1 MASDVPVTGN
11 PEEQAVF
18 TEVYR
23 HYAMATQ
30 DLNRRRVDWDAKD
43 VLFRNYIN
51 ENSWPYRAMM
61 TDPRIF
67 TAIFEKTSR
76 ILANKPEGRLIPRNG
91 GDALGAKINNELL
104 SWQWDDN
111 TRAMDL
117 PMLAKWAQLDQNTR
131 KYGASF
137 AYVPW
142 KWQRQVLRHRD
153 PLSKKDKIVGK
164 STTFFDGPDFIPWNN
179 RDVLHN
185 PSYSTIKN
193 WIQLRTYLTLRELED
208 VNDAARSTPTYSNL
222 DILRDKL
229 SAMDG
234 GSGGDSRAAN
244 YYMKNLT
251 VKGLT
256 DFLGQD
262 PYHKV
267 IEVVTEYTPERWVT
281 FAPKQGVI
289 LRDIP
294 NPYDHKQIPVVM
306 LKYYPID
313 EDIYGLSE
321 IEPVERLQKAINAL
335 ISQYMDAVNMSLY
348 APLKIRASAV
358 QMHTLEF
365 GPGKKWLMN
374 DPSSDVMMHEQKPA
388 GVQEFAETYRFL
400 VGALQE
406 GLGESSALGSSADPG
421 QTDKTATEIKDTA
434 MSRSSRDNYNLMFL
448 GEAMKKQM
456 MFWHRMNQQ
465 FLFAGQKDQHKIIE
479 IVGKDAIKYFQNEG
493 LDAHGLDE
501 NAISTLTNPDLAG
514 SVQPEDLQT
523 PLFPV
528 KTPQGVDT
536 KLKMDGQN
544 KVGHLVI
551 EPEDLEGDYEYIPDV
566 GSMTKM
572 SPDNEIQAKSQAIQM
587 LTGVDPKSGQPI
599 GIAAMITAEGNKVK
613 ATELFVDYMEEIGF
627 KDADQYIE
635 SAPQQPQQP
644 GVPGQDPL
652 AALAGG
658 AGNQAQGAAN
668 PGNGVNQGLAGS
680 LQASAGGQAG
690 PVVPQ
695 SAGLH

>member
-1 MASDVPVTGN
+1 MASDVPVTGT
-11 PEEQAVF
+11 PEEQAIF

-30 DLNRRRVDWDAKD
+30 DLSRRRVDWDSKD

-51 ENSWPYRAMM
+51 ESSWPYRAMM

-111 TRAMDL
+111 AHASDF
-117 PMLAKWAQLDQNTR
+117 PMLAKWSQMDQNTR
-131 KYGASF
+131 KYGAAF

-153 PLSKKDKIVGK
+153 PINKKDKVVGK
-164 STTFFDGPDFIPWNN
+164 STTVFDGPDFVPWNN

-193 WIQLRTYLTLRELED
+193 WIQLRTYLTLRELQD
-208 VNDAARSTPTYSNL
+208 VNDAARTEPTYRNL

-234 GSGGDSRAAN
+234 GSGGDQRSSD
-244 YYMKNLT
+244 YYMKNKT

-267 IEVVTEYTPERWVT
+267 VEVVTEYTPERWVT
-281 FAPKQGVI
+281 FAPKHGIV

-374 DPSSDVMMHEQKPA
+374 DPASDVMMHEQKPS

-406 GLGESSALGSSADPG
+406 GLGESSAAGSGLQPG
-421 QTDKTATEIKDTA
+421 QQDKTATEIKDTA
-434 MSRSSRDNYNLMFL
+434 ASRSARDNYNLMFL
-448 GEAMKKQM
+448 GEALKKQM
-456 MFWHRMNQQ
+456 MLWHKMNQQ

-479 IVGKDAIKYFQNEG
+479 IVGKDAIKYFQTEG
-493 LDAHGLDE
+493 LDAHGLDQE
-501 NAISTLTNPDLAG
+501 GIDTLSNPDLAG
-514 SVQPEDLQT
+514 TVSPQDLST
-523 PLFPV
+523 PIFPV
-528 KTPQGVDT
+528 KTANGMDT
-536 KLKMDGQN
+536 KLTMDGQN
-544 KVGHLVI
+544 KVGHLTI
-551 EPEDLEGDYEYIPDV
+551 EPDDLLGDYEYIPDV
-566 GSMTKM
+566 GSMSQM
-572 SPDNEIQAKSQAIQM
+572 APDDEIKAKSQAIQM
-587 LTGVDPKSGQPI
+587 LTGVDPKTGQPI
-599 GIAAMITAEGNKVK
+599 GIGAMIAKEGNKVK

-635 SAPQQPQQP
+635 SAPQPQPQ
-644 GVPGQDPL
+644 PGQDPL
-652 AALAGG
+652 AALGGG
-658 AGNQAQGAAN
+658 AGPQGPGAVN
-668 PGNGVNQGLAGS
+668 PGNGGNPGMAGG
-680 LQASAGGQAG
+680 LQAALGGQAG

-695 SAGLH
+695 SNGLQ